1 MTENFEKEVFQ
12 RITRLESKFE
22 DLNVDIKEIKDK
34 MNGYLENKIK
44 TTVKAMLG
52 EILIAVITSTA
63 FITFILSRLFGR

>member
-1 MTENFEKEVFQ
+1 MNNFEQEVIQ
-12 RITRLESKFE
+12 RITRLESKVE
-22 DLNVDIKEIKDK
+22 EQGSDIKEIKEK

-44 TTVKAMLG
+44 STVKAMLG